1 MKGEVINVLK
11 KIGKIWILVLL
22 LATFLIVQIIALSRG
37 LNYGQDDVASDE
49 LNGEINF
56 VSNRTDK
63 SNELNKLIEEFE
75 KIHPNVHINL
85 ELIGDVEEILE
96 RKAAVGDLPD
106 VTLIPATIEKKE
118 FSKYFLPIDDLGFNE
133 DNVYNYISGVGSD
146 NLLYSINTSTVWN
159 GVIYN
164 KQIFRELGIN
174 ELPKSEV
181 EFFDVC
187 RKIKDNN
194 IVPVALN
201 YRQSWVMNM
210 WIDTVPYLYDYN
222 MDYKLI
228 RESKDVLSKDGE
240 VYKALNFAKNIY
252 NYGYCENDILNYDW
266 SQCKEDIINGKTAMI
281 IWNSDFINQ
290 LVDLG
295 MDKNDLGM
303 FPIPETNLIKM
314 NGDYRMGISK
324 NTKYPD
330 VAKEFFKFLFEN
342 NRYAD
347 SVNIMSSLKGSEDT
361 KKMISDLNEFNIPIL
376 FEKDITEQNS
386 EETALHEKYNYLRK
400 SVGLNYK
407 FIQSYITADAT
418 KAIEKDMNDKWREY
432 EKNI

>member
-1 MKGEVINVLK
+1 MLK
-11 KIGKIWILVLL
+11 NMGKIWVVVLL
-22 LATFLIVQIIALSRG
+22 LVTFLIVQIIALSKG
-37 LNYGQDDVASDE
+37 LNYGQDDVVSDE
-49 LNGEINF
+49 LNGEISF

-63 SNELNKLIEEFE
+63 SNELNQLIEEFE

-106 VTLIPATIEKKE
+106 VTLIPATIDKKE
-118 FSKYFLPIDDLGFNE
+118 FSKYFLPIDDLGFSE
-133 DNVYNYISGVGSD
+133 DNVYNYIYGVGSD

-164 KQIFRELGIN
+164 KQIFRKLEIN
-174 ELPKSEV
+174 ELPKTEK

-210 WIDTVPYLYDYN
+210 WIDTVPYLYNDN
-222 MDYKLI
+222 MDYNLI
-228 RESKDVLSKDGE
+228 SESKDVLSKDGE
-240 VYKALNFAKNIY
+240 IYKALNFAKNIY

-266 SQCKEDIINGKTAMI
+266 SQCKEDIINGNTAMI

-303 FPIPETNLIKM
+303 FPIPETNVIKM

-347 SVNIMSSLKGSEDT
+347 SVNIMSSLKGNEDT
-361 KKMISDLNEFNIPIL
+361 EKMISDLNEFNIPIV
-376 FEKDITEQNS
+376 FEKDITSQNS
-386 EETALHEKYNYLRK
+386 EKTALNEKYNYLRK
-400 SVGLNYK
+400 SVGLDYK
-407 FIQSYITADAT
+407 FIQSYIISNDTRS
-418 KAIEKDMNDKWREY
+418 IEKDMNDKWRIS
-432 EKNI
+432 EKK

>member
-1 MKGEVINVLK
+1 MLK
-11 KIGKIWILVLL
+11 NMGKIWVVVLL
-22 LATFLIVQIIALSRG
+22 LVTFLIVQIIALSKG
-37 LNYGQDDVASDE
+37 LNYGQDDVVSDE
-49 LNGEINF
+49 LNGEISF

-63 SNELNKLIEEFE
+63 SNELNQLIEEFE

-164 KQIFRELGIN
+164 KQIFRKLEIN
-174 ELPKSEV
+174 ELPKTEK

-210 WIDTVPYLYDYN
+210 WIDTVPYLYNDN
-222 MDYKLI
+222 MDYNLI
-228 RESKDVLSKDGE
+228 SESKDVLSKDGE
-240 VYKALNFAKNIY
+240 IYKALNFAKNIY

-266 SQCKEDIINGKTAMI
+266 SQCKEDIINGNTAMI

-303 FPIPETNLIKM
+303 FPIPETNVIKM

-347 SVNIMSSLKGSEDT
+347 SVNIMSSLKGNEDT
-361 KKMISDLNEFNIPIL
+361 EKMISDLNEFNIPIV
-376 FEKDITEQNS
+376 FEKDITSQNS
-386 EETALHEKYNYLRK
+386 EKTALNEKYNYLRK
-400 SVGLNYK
+400 SVGLDYK
-407 FIQSYITADAT
+407 FIQSYIISNDTRS
-418 KAIEKDMNDKWREY
+418 IEKDMNDKWRIS
-432 EKNI
+432 EKK